1 MTLRIIKRSTIMTL
15 TIFFC
20 SCIDDKVVL
29 TDAITLDCVL
39 SEPMGTIPDDLY
51 HVGEIIESED
61 YPPFTKEL
69 NVYGITLIGRDDIS
83 DDFMLNIANT
93 IIEMF
98 PQSAGIDTMLQKDLL
113 RNIHKYKTVIPLF
126 HGEYWVFSPEE
137 EEEWDIT
144 AGENSVCD
152 IIMENIPNQVMEV
165 VEHILHH
172 VTDIGLHYTFP
183 VEWGLYSSSTLYS
196 VTEEAIDHDYYDI
209 QQYSDI
215 DDVGVRM
222 RVILQEYAYWI
233 IYTSWNLREKHGPQ
247 DSEWSIMNSVELLDK
262 LPDSYQL
269 YNDTVVKVMTCPS
282 DSTLGSFID

>member
-1 MTLRIIKRSTIMTL
+1 MILFIS
-15 TIFFC
+15 FY

-29 TDAITLDCVL
+29 SDSVTLDCVL
-39 SEPMGTIPDDLY
+39 SQPMGVIPDDLY
-51 HVGEIIESED
+51 NVGEIIESED

-69 NVYGITLIGRDDIS
+69 NVYGITLIARDDIS
-83 DDFMLNIANT
+83 DNFMLNIANT

-98 PQSAGIDTMLQKDLL
+98 PKSVDIDTMLQKDLL

-126 HGEYWVFSPEE
+126 YGEDWDLSPTEE
-137 EEEWDIT
+137 QLWDTT

-152 IIMENIPNQVMEV
+152 IIMDNIPGQVMEV

-172 VTDIGLHYTFP
+172 VTDVGLHYTFP
-183 VEWGLYSSSTLYS
+183 NEWGLSSSSTLYS
-196 VTEEAIDHDYYDI
+196 VTEEAVDLNYYDI

-233 IYTSWNLREKHGPQ
+233 IYTSWDL
-247 DSEWSIMNSVELLDK
+247 M
-262 LPDSYQL
+262 
-269 YNDTVVKVMTCPS
+269 
-282 DSTLGSFID
+282 

>member
-1 MTLRIIKRSTIMTL
+1 MIKRSIIMIL
-15 TIFFC
+15 AIFFC

-29 TDAITLDCVL
+29 TDAVTLDCVL
-39 SEPMGTIPDDLY
+39 SESMGTIPDDLY

-98 PQSAGIDTMLQKDLL
+98 PQSAGIDTMLQKDFL

-126 HGEYWVFSPEE
+126 HGEDWVFSPEE

-152 IIMENIPNQVMEV
+152 IIMENIPDPVMEV

-183 VEWGLYSSSTLYS
+183 DKWGLSNSSTLYS
-196 VTEEAIDHDYYDI
+196 VTEKAIDDDYYDI

-233 IYTSWNLREKHGPQ
+233 IYTSWDLREKYGPQ

-269 YNDTVVKVMTCPS
+269 YNDTVVKVMACPS

>member
-1 MTLRIIKRSTIMTL
+1 MIKHFTIMIL
-15 TIFFC
+15 FISFY

-29 TDAITLDCVL
+29 SDAVTLDCVL
-39 SEPMGTIPDDLY
+39 SQPMGVIPDDLY
-51 HVGEIIESED
+51 NVGEIIESED

-69 NVYGITLIGRDDIS
+69 NVYGITLIARDDIS
-83 DDFMLNIANT
+83 DNFMLNIANT

-98 PQSAGIDTMLQKDLL
+98 PKSVDIDTMLQKDLL

-126 HGEYWVFSPEE
+126 YGEDWDLSPTEE
-137 EEEWDIT
+137 QLWDTT

-152 IIMENIPNQVMEV
+152 IIMDNIPGQVMEV

-172 VTDIGLHYTFP
+172 VTDVGLHYTFP
-183 VEWGLYSSSTLYS
+183 NEWGLSSSSTLYS
-196 VTEEAIDHDYYDI
+196 VTEEAVDLNYYDI

-233 IYTSWNLREKHGPQ
+233 IYTSWDLREKYGPQ
-247 DSEWSIMNSVELLDK
+247 DSEWSIMNSVELLEK

-269 YNDTVVKVMTCPS
+269 YNDTVVKIMACPS
-282 DSTLGSFID
+282 DSTLGLFID

>member
-1 MTLRIIKRSTIMTL
+1 MILFIS
-15 TIFFC
+15 FY
-20 SCIDDKVVL
+20 SCKDDKVVL
-29 TDAITLDCVL
+29 SDSVTLDCVL
-39 SEPMGTIPDDLY
+39 SQPMGVIPDDLY
-51 HVGEIIESED
+51 NVGEIIESED

-69 NVYGITLIGRDDIS
+69 NVYGITLIARDDIS
-83 DDFMLNIANT
+83 DNFMLNIANT

-98 PQSAGIDTMLQKDLL
+98 PKSVDIDTMLQKDLL

-126 HGEYWVFSPEE
+126 YGEDWDLSPTEE
-137 EEEWDIT
+137 QLWDTT

-152 IIMENIPNQVMEV
+152 IIMDNIPGQVMEV

-172 VTDIGLHYTFP
+172 VTDVGLLYTFP
-183 VEWGLYSSSTLYS
+183 NEWGLSSSSTLFS
-196 VTEEAIDHDYYDI
+196 VTEEAVDLNYYDI

-233 IYTSWNLREKHGPQ
+233 IYTSWDLREKYGPQ
-247 DSEWSIMNSVELLDK
+247 DSEWSIMNSVELLEK

-269 YNDTVVKVMTCPS
+269 YNDTVVKIMACPS
-282 DSTLGSFID
+282 DSTLGLFID

>member
-1 MTLRIIKRSTIMTL
+1 MIKHFTTMILFIS
-15 TIFFC
+15 FY

-29 TDAITLDCVL
+29 SDSVTLDCVL
-39 SEPMGTIPDDLY
+39 SQPMGAIPDDLY
-51 HVGEIIESED
+51 NVGEIIESED

-69 NVYGITLIGRDDIS
+69 NVYGITLIARDDIS
-83 DDFMLNIANT
+83 DNFMLNIANT

-98 PQSAGIDTMLQKDLL
+98 PKSVDIDTMLQKDLL

-126 HGEYWVFSPEE
+126 YGEDWDLSPTEE
-137 EEEWDIT
+137 QLWDTT

-152 IIMENIPNQVMEV
+152 IIMDNIPGQVMEV

-172 VTDIGLHYTFP
+172 VTDVGLHYTFP
-183 VEWGLYSSSTLYS
+183 NEWGLSSSSTLYS
-196 VTEEAIDHDYYDI
+196 VTEEAVDLNYYDI

-233 IYTSWNLREKHGPQ
+233 IYTSWDLREKYGPQ
-247 DSEWSIMNSVELLDK
+247 DSEWSIMNSVDLLEK

-269 YNDTVVKVMTCPS
+269 YNDTVVKIMACPS

>member
-1 MTLRIIKRSTIMTL
+1 MIKHFTTMILFIS
-15 TIFFC
+15 FY

-29 TDAITLDCVL
+29 SDSVTLDCVL
-39 SEPMGTIPDDLY
+39 SQPMGVIPDDLY
-51 HVGEIIESED
+51 NVGEIIESED

-69 NVYGITLIGRDDIS
+69 NVYGITLIARDDIS
-83 DDFMLNIANT
+83 DNFMLNIANT

-98 PQSAGIDTMLQKDLL
+98 PKSVDIDTMLQKDLL

-126 HGEYWVFSPEE
+126 YGEDWDLSPTEE
-137 EEEWDIT
+137 QLWDTT

-152 IIMENIPNQVMEV
+152 IIMDNIPGQVMEV

-172 VTDIGLHYTFP
+172 VTDVGLHYTFP
-183 VEWGLYSSSTLYS
+183 NEWGLSSSSTLYS
-196 VTEEAIDHDYYDI
+196 VTEEAVDLNYYDI

-233 IYTSWNLREKHGPQ
+233 IYTSWDLREKYGPQ
-247 DSEWSIMNSVELLDK
+247 DSEWSIMNSVELLER

-269 YNDTVVKVMTCPS
+269 YNDTVVKIMACPS
-282 DSTLGSFID
+282 DSTLGLFID

>member
-1 MTLRIIKRSTIMTL
+1 MIKHFTTMILFIS
-15 TIFFC
+15 FY

-29 TDAITLDCVL
+29 SDSVTLDCVL
-39 SEPMGTIPDDLY
+39 SQPMGVIPDDLY
-51 HVGEIIESED
+51 NVGEIIESED

-69 NVYGITLIGRDDIS
+69 NVYGITLIARDDIS
-83 DDFMLNIANT
+83 DNFMLNIANT

-98 PQSAGIDTMLQKDLL
+98 PKSVDIDTMLQKDLL

-126 HGEYWVFSPEE
+126 YGEDWNLSPTEE
-137 EEEWDIT
+137 QLWDTT

-152 IIMENIPNQVMEV
+152 IIMDNIPGQVMEV

-172 VTDIGLHYTFP
+172 VTDVGLHYTFP
-183 VEWGLYSSSTLYS
+183 NEWGLSSSSTLYS
-196 VTEEAIDHDYYDI
+196 VTEEAVDLNYYDI

-233 IYTSWNLREKHGPQ
+233 IYTSWDLREKYGPQ
-247 DSEWSIMNSVELLDK
+247 DSEWSIMNSVELLEK

-269 YNDTVVKVMTCPS
+269 YNDTVVKVMACPS
-282 DSTLGSFID
+282 DSTLGLFID

>member
-1 MTLRIIKRSTIMTL
+1 MIKYFTIMML
-15 TIFFC
+15 FISFC
-20 SCIDDKVVL
+20 SCIGDKVVL
-29 TDAITLDCVL
+29 TDAVTLDCVL
-39 SEPMGTIPDDLY
+39 SEPMGTIPDNLY
-51 HVGEIIESED
+51 HVGEIIESEN

-126 HGEYWVFSPEE
+126 HGEDWVFSPEE

-152 IIMENIPNQVMEV
+152 IIMENIPGQVMEV

-183 VEWGLYSSSTLYS
+183 GEWGLSSSSTLYS

-233 IYTSWNLREKHGPQ
+233 IYTSWDLREKYGPQ

>member
-1 MTLRIIKRSTIMTL
+1 MIKHFTTMILFIS
-15 TIFFC
+15 FY

-29 TDAITLDCVL
+29 SDSVTLDCVL
-39 SEPMGTIPDDLY
+39 SQPMGVIPDDLY
-51 HVGEIIESED
+51 NVGEIIESED

-69 NVYGITLIGRDDIS
+69 NVYGITLIARDDIS
-83 DDFMLNIANT
+83 DNFMLNIANT

-98 PQSAGIDTMLQKDLL
+98 PKSVDIDTMLQKDLL

-126 HGEYWVFSPEE
+126 YGEDWDLSPTEE
-137 EEEWDIT
+137 QLWDTT

-152 IIMENIPNQVMEV
+152 IIMDNIPGQVMEV

-172 VTDIGLHYTFP
+172 VTDVGLHYTFP
-183 VEWGLYSSSTLYS
+183 NEWGLSSSSTLYS
-196 VTEEAIDHDYYDI
+196 VTEEAVDLNYYDI

-233 IYTSWNLREKHGPQ
+233 IYTSWDLREKYGPQ
-247 DSEWSIMNSVELLDK
+247 DSEWSIMNSVELLEK

-269 YNDTVVKVMTCPS
+269 YNDTVVKIMACPS
-282 DSTLGSFID
+282 DSTLGLFID

>member
-1 MTLRIIKRSTIMTL
+1 MILFIS
-15 TIFFC
+15 FY

-29 TDAITLDCVL
+29 SDSVTLDCVL
-39 SEPMGTIPDDLY
+39 SQPMGVIPDDLY
-51 HVGEIIESED
+51 NVGEIIESED

-69 NVYGITLIGRDDIS
+69 NVYGITLIARDDIS
-83 DDFMLNIANT
+83 NNFMLNIANT

-98 PQSAGIDTMLQKDLL
+98 PKSVDIDTMLQKDLL

-126 HGEYWVFSPEE
+126 YGEDWDLSPTEE
-137 EEEWDIT
+137 QLWDTT

-152 IIMENIPNQVMEV
+152 IIMDNIPGQVMEV

-172 VTDIGLHYTFP
+172 VTDVGLHYTFP
-183 VEWGLYSSSTLYS
+183 NEWGLSSSSTLYS
-196 VTEEAIDHDYYDI
+196 VTEEAVDLNYYDI

-233 IYTSWNLREKHGPQ
+233 IYTSWDLREKYGPQ
-247 DSEWSIMNSVELLDK
+247 DSEWSIMNSVELLEK

-269 YNDTVVKVMTCPS
+269 YNDTVVKIMACPS
-282 DSTLGSFID
+282 DSTLGLFID

>member
-1 MTLRIIKRSTIMTL
+1 MIKHFTTMILFIS
-15 TIFFC
+15 FY

-29 TDAITLDCVL
+29 SDSVTLDCVL
-39 SEPMGTIPDDLY
+39 SQPMGVIPDDLY
-51 HVGEIIESED
+51 NVGEIIESED

-69 NVYGITLIGRDDIS
+69 NVYGITLIARDDIS
-83 DDFMLNIANT
+83 DNFMLNIANT

-98 PQSAGIDTMLQKDLL
+98 PKSVDIDTMLQKDLL

-126 HGEYWVFSPEE
+126 YGEDWDLSPTEE
-137 EEEWDIT
+137 QLWDTT

-152 IIMENIPNQVMEV
+152 IIMDNIPGQVMEV

-172 VTDIGLHYTFP
+172 VTDVGLHYTFP
-183 VEWGLYSSSTLYS
+183 NEWGLSSSSTLYS
-196 VTEEAIDHDYYDI
+196 VTEEAVDLNYYDI

-233 IYTSWNLREKHGPQ
+233 IYTSWDLREKYGPQ
-247 DSEWSIMNSVELLDK
+247 DSEWSIMNSVELLEK

-269 YNDTVVKVMTCPS
+269 YNDTVVKVMACPS
-282 DSTLGSFID
+282 DSTLGLFID

>member
-1 MTLRIIKRSTIMTL
+1 MIKHFTTMILFIS
-15 TIFFC
+15 FY

-29 TDAITLDCVL
+29 SDSVTLDCVL
-39 SEPMGTIPDDLY
+39 SQPMGVIPDDLY
-51 HVGEIIESED
+51 NVGEIIESED

-69 NVYGITLIGRDDIS
+69 NVYGITLIARDDIS
-83 DDFMLNIANT
+83 DNFMLNIANT

-98 PQSAGIDTMLQKDLL
+98 PKSVDIDTMLQKDLL

-126 HGEYWVFSPEE
+126 YGEDWDLSPTEE
-137 EEEWDIT
+137 QLWDTT

-152 IIMENIPNQVMEV
+152 IIMDNIPGQVMEV

-172 VTDIGLHYTFP
+172 VTDVGLHYTFP
-183 VEWGLYSSSTLYS
+183 NEWGLSSSSTLYS
-196 VTEEAIDHDYYDI
+196 VTEEAVDLNYYDI

-233 IYTSWNLREKHGPQ
+233 IYTAWDLREIYGPQ
-247 DSEWSIMNSVELLDK
+247 DSEWFIMNSSELKEK
-262 LPDSYQL
+262 LPDSYGL
-269 YNDTVVKVMTCPS
+269 FNKTVMKIMASPS
-282 DSTLGSFID
+282 DSTLGLFID

>member
-1 MTLRIIKRSTIMTL
+1 MIKHFTTMILFIS
-15 TIFFC
+15 FY

-29 TDAITLDCVL
+29 SDSVTLDCVL
-39 SEPMGTIPDDLY
+39 SQPMGVIPDDLY
-51 HVGEIIESED
+51 NVGEIIESED

-69 NVYGITLIGRDDIS
+69 NVYGITLIARDDIS
-83 DDFMLNIANT
+83 DNFMLNIANT

-98 PQSAGIDTMLQKDLL
+98 PKSVDIDTMLQKDLL

-126 HGEYWVFSPEE
+126 YGEDWDLSPTEE
-137 EEEWDIT
+137 QLWDTT

-152 IIMENIPNQVMEV
+152 IIMDNIPGQVMEV

-172 VTDIGLHYTFP
+172 VTDVGLHYTFP
-183 VEWGLYSSSTLYS
+183 NEWGLSSSSTLYS
-196 VTEEAIDHDYYDI
+196 VTEEAVDLNYYDI
-209 QQYSDI
+209 QQYSYI

-233 IYTSWNLREKHGPQ
+233 IYTSWDLREKYGPQ
-247 DSEWSIMNSVELLDK
+247 DSEWSIMNSVELLEK

-269 YNDTVVKVMTCPS
+269 YNDTVVKIMACPS
-282 DSTLGSFID
+282 DSTLGLFID

>member
-1 MTLRIIKRSTIMTL
+1 MILFIS
-15 TIFFC
+15 FY
-20 SCIDDKVVL
+20 SCNDDKVVL
-29 TDAITLDCVL
+29 SDSVTLDCVL
-39 SEPMGTIPDDLY
+39 SQPMGVIPDDLY
-51 HVGEIIESED
+51 NVGEIIESED

-69 NVYGITLIGRDDIS
+69 NVYGITLIARDDIS
-83 DDFMLNIANT
+83 DNFMLNIANT

-98 PQSAGIDTMLQKDLL
+98 PKSVDIDTMLQKDLL

-126 HGEYWVFSPEE
+126 YGEDWDLSPTEE
-137 EEEWDIT
+137 QLWDTT

-152 IIMENIPNQVMEV
+152 IIMDNIPGQVMEV

-172 VTDIGLHYTFP
+172 VTDVGLHYTFP
-183 VEWGLYSSSTLYS
+183 NEWGLSSSSTLYS
-196 VTEEAIDHDYYDI
+196 VTEEAVDLNYYDI

-233 IYTSWNLREKHGPQ
+233 IYTSWDLREKYGPQ
-247 DSEWSIMNSVELLDK
+247 DSEWSIMNSVELLEK

-269 YNDTVVKVMTCPS
+269 YNDTVVKIMACPS
-282 DSTLGSFID
+282 DSTLGLFID

>member
-1 MTLRIIKRSTIMTL
+1 MIKHFTIML
-15 TIFFC
+15 LFISFY

-29 TDAITLDCVL
+29 SDSVTLDCVL
-39 SEPMGTIPDDLY
+39 SQPMGVIPDDLY
-51 HVGEIIESED
+51 NVGEIIESED

-69 NVYGITLIGRDDIS
+69 NVYGITLIARDDIS
-83 DDFMLNIANT
+83 DNFMLNIANT

-98 PQSAGIDTMLQKDLL
+98 PKSVDIDTMLQKDLL

-126 HGEYWVFSPEE
+126 YGEDWDLSPTEE
-137 EEEWDIT
+137 QLWDTT

-152 IIMENIPNQVMEV
+152 IIMDNIPGQVMEV

-172 VTDIGLHYTFP
+172 VTDVGLHYTFP
-183 VEWGLYSSSTLYS
+183 NEWGLSSSSTLYS
-196 VTEEAIDHDYYDI
+196 VTEEAVDLNYYDI

-233 IYTSWNLREKHGPQ
+233 IYTSWDLREKYGPQ
-247 DSEWSIMNSVELLDK
+247 DSEWSIMNSVELLER

-269 YNDTVVKVMTCPS
+269 YNDTVVKVMACPS
-282 DSTLGSFID
+282 DSTLGLFID

>member
-1 MTLRIIKRSTIMTL
+1 MLLFIS
-15 TIFFC
+15 FY

-29 TDAITLDCVL
+29 SDAVTLDCVL
-39 SEPMGTIPDDLY
+39 SQPMGVIPDDLY
-51 HVGEIIESED
+51 NVGEIIESED

-69 NVYGITLIGRDDIS
+69 NVYGITLIARDDIS
-83 DDFMLNIANT
+83 DNFMLNIANT

-98 PQSAGIDTMLQKDLL
+98 PKSVDIDTMLQKDLL

-126 HGEYWVFSPEE
+126 YGEDWDLSPTEE
-137 EEEWDIT
+137 QLWDTT

-152 IIMENIPNQVMEV
+152 IIMDNIPGQVMEI

-172 VTDIGLHYTFP
+172 VTDVGLHYTFP
-183 VEWGLYSSSTLYS
+183 NEWGLSSSSTLYS
-196 VTEEAIDHDYYDI
+196 VTEEAVDLNYYDI

-233 IYTSWNLREKHGPQ
+233 IYTSWDLREKYGPQ
-247 DSEWSIMNSVELLDK
+247 DSEWSIMNSVELLEK

-269 YNDTVVKVMTCPS
+269 YNDTVVKVMACPS
-282 DSTLGSFID
+282 DSTLGLFID

>member
-1 MTLRIIKRSTIMTL
+1 MIL

-29 TDAITLDCVL
+29 TDAVTLDCVL

-98 PQSAGIDTMLQKDLL
+98 PQSAGIDTMLQKGLL

-126 HGEYWVFSPEE
+126 HGEDWVFSPEE

-152 IIMENIPNQVMEV
+152 IIMENIPDQVMEV

-183 VEWGLYSSSTLYS
+183 GEWGLYSSSTLYS

-233 IYTSWNLREKHGPQ
+233 IYTSWDLRENTGRRIQ
-247 DSEWSIMNSVELLDK
+247 SG
-262 LPDSYQL
+262 Q
-269 YNDTVVKVMTCPS
+269 
-282 DSTLGSFID
+282 

>member
-1 MTLRIIKRSTIMTL
+1 MIKHYTIMML
-15 TIFFC
+15 FISFC

-29 TDAITLDCVL
+29 TDAVTLDCVL
-39 SEPMGTIPDDLY
+39 SEPMGVIPDDLY

-69 NVYGITLIGRDDIS
+69 NVYGITLIARDDIS
-83 DDFMLNIANT
+83 DNFMVNIANT

-98 PQSAGIDTMLQKDLL
+98 PKSVDIDTMLQKDLL

-126 HGEYWVFSPEE
+126 YGEDWDLSPTEE
-137 EEEWDIT
+137 QLWDTT

-152 IIMENIPNQVMEV
+152 IIMDNIPGQVMEI

-172 VTDIGLHYTFP
+172 VTDVGLHYTFP
-183 VEWGLYSSSTLYS
+183 NEWGLSSSSTLYS
-196 VTEEAIDHDYYDI
+196 VTEEAVDLNYYDI

-215 DDVGVRM
+215 DDLGVRM

-233 IYTSWNLREKHGPQ
+233 IYTSWDLREIYGPQ
-247 DSEWSIMNSVELLDK
+247 DSEWIIINSSELKEK
-262 LPDSYQL
+262 LPDSYEL
-269 YNDTVVKVMTCPS
+269 YSDIVTKVMACPS
-282 DSTLGSFID
+282 DSILGLFN

>member
-1 MTLRIIKRSTIMTL
+1 MIKRSIIMIL

-29 TDAITLDCVL
+29 TDAVTLDCVL

-126 HGEYWVFSPEE
+126 HGEDWVFSPEE

-183 VEWGLYSSSTLYS
+183 GEWGLYSSSTLYS

-233 IYTSWNLREKHGPQ
+233 IYTSWDLREKYGPQ

-269 YNDTVVKVMTCPS
+269 YNDSVVKVMACPS
-282 DSTLGSFID
+282 DSTLVSFID

>member
-1 MTLRIIKRSTIMTL
+1 MIKHFTIML
-15 TIFFC
+15 LFISFY

-29 TDAITLDCVL
+29 SDSVTLDCVL
-39 SEPMGTIPDDLY
+39 SQPMGVIPDDLY
-51 HVGEIIESED
+51 NVGEIIESED

-69 NVYGITLIGRDDIS
+69 NVYGITLIARDDIS
-83 DDFMLNIANT
+83 DNFMVNIANT

-98 PQSAGIDTMLQKDLL
+98 PKSVDIDTMLQKDLL

-126 HGEYWVFSPEE
+126 YGEDWDLSPTEE
-137 EEEWDIT
+137 QLWDTT

-152 IIMENIPNQVMEV
+152 IIMDNIPGQVMEI

-172 VTDIGLHYTFP
+172 VTDVGLHYTFP
-183 VEWGLYSSSTLYS
+183 NEWGLSSSSTLYS
-196 VTEEAIDHDYYDI
+196 VTEEAVDLNYYDI

-233 IYTSWNLREKHGPQ
+233 IYTSWDLREKYGPQ
-247 DSEWSIMNSVELLDK
+247 DSEWSIMNSVELLER

-269 YNDTVVKVMTCPS
+269 YNDTVVKVMACPS
-282 DSTLGSFID
+282 DSTLGLFID

>member
-1 MTLRIIKRSTIMTL
+1 MLLFIS
-15 TIFFC
+15 FY

-29 TDAITLDCVL
+29 SDAVTLDCVL
-39 SEPMGTIPDDLY
+39 SQPMGTIPDDLY
-51 HVGEIIESED
+51 NVGEIIESED

-69 NVYGITLIGRDDIS
+69 NVYGITLIARDDIS
-83 DDFMLNIANT
+83 DNFMLNIANT

-98 PQSAGIDTMLQKDLL
+98 PKSVDIDTMLQKDLL

-126 HGEYWVFSPEE
+126 YGEDWDLSPIEE
-137 EEEWDIT
+137 QLWDTT

-152 IIMENIPNQVMEV
+152 IIMDNIPGQVMEV

-172 VTDIGLHYTFP
+172 VTDVGLHYTFP
-183 VEWGLYSSSTLYS
+183 NEWGLSSSSTLYS
-196 VTEEAIDHDYYDI
+196 VTEEAVNLNYYDI

-233 IYTSWNLREKHGPQ
+233 IYTSWDLREKYGPQ
-247 DSEWSIMNSVELLDK
+247 DSEWSIMNSVELLEK

-269 YNDTVVKVMTCPS
+269 YNDTVVKVMACPS
-282 DSTLGSFID
+282 DSTLGLFID

>member
-1 MTLRIIKRSTIMTL
+1 MIKHFTTMILFIS
-15 TIFFC
+15 FY

-29 TDAITLDCVL
+29 SDSVTLDCVL
-39 SEPMGTIPDDLY
+39 SQPMGVIPDDLY
-51 HVGEIIESED
+51 NVGEIIESED

-69 NVYGITLIGRDDIS
+69 NVYGITLIARDDIS
-83 DDFMLNIANT
+83 DNFMLNIANT

-98 PQSAGIDTMLQKDLL
+98 PKSVDIDTMLQKDLL

-126 HGEYWVFSPEE
+126 YGEDWDLSPTEE
-137 EEEWDIT
+137 QLWDTT

-152 IIMENIPNQVMEV
+152 IIMDNIPGQVMEI

-172 VTDIGLHYTFP
+172 VTDVGLHYTFP
-183 VEWGLYSSSTLYS
+183 NEWGLSSSSTLYS
-196 VTEEAIDHDYYDI
+196 VTEEAVDLNYYDI

-233 IYTSWNLREKHGPQ
+233 IYTSWDLREKYGPQ
-247 DSEWSIMNSVELLDK
+247 DSEWSIMNSVELLEK

-269 YNDTVVKVMTCPS
+269 YNDTVVKVMACPS
-282 DSTLGSFID
+282 DSTLGLFID

>member
-1 MTLRIIKRSTIMTL
+1 MIKHFTTMLLFIS
-15 TIFFC
+15 FY

-29 TDAITLDCVL
+29 SDSVTLDCVL
-39 SEPMGTIPDDLY
+39 SQPMGVIPDDLY
-51 HVGEIIESED
+51 NVGEIIESED

-69 NVYGITLIGRDDIS
+69 NVYGITLIARDDIS
-83 DDFMLNIANT
+83 DNFMLNIANT

-98 PQSAGIDTMLQKDLL
+98 PKSVDIDTMLQKELL

-126 HGEYWVFSPEE
+126 YGEDWDLSPTEE
-137 EEEWDIT
+137 QLWDTT

-152 IIMENIPNQVMEV
+152 IIMDNIPGQVMEV

-172 VTDIGLHYTFP
+172 VTDVGLHYTFP
-183 VEWGLYSSSTLYS
+183 NEWGLSSSSTLYS
-196 VTEEAIDHDYYDI
+196 VTEEAVDLNYYDI

-233 IYTSWNLREKHGPQ
+233 IYTSWDLREKYGPQ
-247 DSEWSIMNSVELLDK
+247 DSEWSIMNSVELLEK

-269 YNDTVVKVMTCPS
+269 YNDTVVKVMACPS
-282 DSTLGSFID
+282 DSTLGLFID

>member
-1 MTLRIIKRSTIMTL
+1 MVLFIS
-15 TIFFC
+15 FY

-29 TDAITLDCVL
+29 SDSVTLDCVL
-39 SEPMGTIPDDLY
+39 SQPMGVIPDDLY
-51 HVGEIIESED
+51 NVGEIIESED

-69 NVYGITLIGRDDIS
+69 NVYGITLIARDDIS
-83 DDFMLNIANT
+83 DNFMLNIANT

-98 PQSAGIDTMLQKDLL
+98 PKSVDIDTMLQKDLL

-126 HGEYWVFSPEE
+126 YGEDWDLSPTEE
-137 EEEWDIT
+137 QLWDTT

-152 IIMENIPNQVMEV
+152 IIMDNIPGQVMEV

-172 VTDIGLHYTFP
+172 VTDVGLHYTFSN
-183 VEWGLYSSSTLYS
+183 EWGLSSSSTLYS
-196 VTEEAIDHDYYDI
+196 VTEEAVDLNYYDI

-233 IYTSWNLREKHGPQ
+233 IYTSWDLREKYGPQ
-247 DSEWSIMNSVELLDK
+247 DSEWSIMNSVELLEK

-269 YNDTVVKVMTCPS
+269 YNDTVVKVMACPS
-282 DSTLGSFID
+282 DSTLGLFID

>member
-1 MTLRIIKRSTIMTL
+1 MIKHFTTMILFIS
-15 TIFFC
+15 FY

-29 TDAITLDCVL
+29 SDSVTLDCVL
-39 SEPMGTIPDDLY
+39 SQPMGVIPDDLY
-51 HVGEIIESED
+51 NVGEIIESED

-69 NVYGITLIGRDDIS
+69 NVYGITLIARDDIS
-83 DDFMLNIANT
+83 DNFMLNIANT

-98 PQSAGIDTMLQKDLL
+98 PKSVDIDTMLQKELL

-126 HGEYWVFSPEE
+126 YGEDWDLSPIEE
-137 EEEWDIT
+137 QLWDTT

-152 IIMENIPNQVMEV
+152 IIMDNIPGQVMEI

-172 VTDIGLHYTFP
+172 VTDVGLHYTFP
-183 VEWGLYSSSTLYS
+183 NEWGLSSSSTLYS
-196 VTEEAIDHDYYDI
+196 VTEEAVDLNYYDI

-233 IYTSWNLREKHGPQ
+233 IYTSWDLRKKYGPQ
-247 DSEWSIMNSVELLDK
+247 DSEWSIMNSVELLEK

-269 YNDTVVKVMTCPS
+269 YNDTVVKVMACPS
-282 DSTLGSFID
+282 DSTLGLFID

>member
-1 MTLRIIKRSTIMTL
+1 MIKHFTIML
-15 TIFFC
+15 LFISFY

-29 TDAITLDCVL
+29 SDAVTLDCVL
-39 SEPMGTIPDDLY
+39 SQPMGVIPDDLY
-51 HVGEIIESED
+51 NVGEIIESED

-69 NVYGITLIGRDDIS
+69 NVYGITLIARDDIS
-83 DDFMLNIANT
+83 DNFMVNIANT

-98 PQSAGIDTMLQKDLL
+98 PKSVDIDTMLQKDLL

-126 HGEYWVFSPEE
+126 YGEDWDLSPTEE
-137 EEEWDIT
+137 QLWDTT

-152 IIMENIPNQVMEV
+152 IIMDNIPGQVMEI

-172 VTDIGLHYTFP
+172 VTDVGLHYTFP
-183 VEWGLYSSSTLYS
+183 NEWGLSSSSTLYS
-196 VTEEAIDHDYYDI
+196 VTEEAVDLNYYDI

-233 IYTSWNLREKHGPQ
+233 IYTSWDLREKYGPQ
-247 DSEWSIMNSVELLDK
+247 DSEWSIMNSVELLEK

-269 YNDTVVKVMTCPS
+269 YNDTVVKVMACPS
-282 DSTLGSFID
+282 DSTLGLFID

>member
-1 MTLRIIKRSTIMTL
+1 MIKHFTTMILFIS
-15 TIFFC
+15 FY

-29 TDAITLDCVL
+29 SDSVTLDCVL
-39 SEPMGTIPDDLY
+39 SQPMGVIPDDLY
-51 HVGEIIESED
+51 NVGEIIESED

-69 NVYGITLIGRDDIS
+69 NVYGITLIARDDIS
-83 DDFMLNIANT
+83 DNFMLNIANT

-98 PQSAGIDTMLQKDLL
+98 PKSVDIDTMLQKDLL

-126 HGEYWVFSPEE
+126 YGEDWDLSPTEE
-137 EEEWDIT
+137 QLWDTT

-152 IIMENIPNQVMEV
+152 IIMDNIPGQVMEV

-172 VTDIGLHYTFP
+172 VTDVGLHYTFSN
-183 VEWGLYSSSTLYS
+183 EWGLSSSSTLYS
-196 VTEEAIDHDYYDI
+196 VTEEAVDLNYYDI

-233 IYTSWNLREKHGPQ
+233 IYTSWDLREKYGPQ
-247 DSEWSIMNSVELLDK
+247 DSEWSIMNSVELLEK

-269 YNDTVVKVMTCPS
+269 YNDTVVKIMACPS
-282 DSTLGSFID
+282 DSTLGLFID

>member
-1 MTLRIIKRSTIMTL
+1 MIKHFTTMILFIS
-15 TIFFC
+15 FY

-29 TDAITLDCVL
+29 SDAVTLDCVL
-39 SEPMGTIPDDLY
+39 SQPMGVIPDDLY
-51 HVGEIIESED
+51 NVGEIIESED

-69 NVYGITLIGRDDIS
+69 NVYGITLIARDDIS
-83 DDFMLNIANT
+83 DNFMVNIANT

-98 PQSAGIDTMLQKDLL
+98 PKSVDIDTMLQKDLL

-126 HGEYWVFSPEE
+126 YGEDWVLSPEE
-137 EEEWDIT
+137 EELWNNT
-144 AGENSVCD
+144 ARENSVCD
-152 IIMENIPNQVMEV
+152 IIMDNIPGQVMEI

-172 VTDIGLHYTFP
+172 VTDVGLHYTFP
-183 VEWGLYSSSTLYS
+183 NEWGLSSSSTLYR
-196 VTEEAIDHDYYDI
+196 VTEESVDLNYYDI

-233 IYTSWNLREKHGPQ
+233 IYTSWDLREKYGPQ
-247 DSEWSIMNSVELLDK
+247 DSEWSIMNSVELLEK

-269 YNDTVVKVMTCPS
+269 YNDTVVKVMACPS
-282 DSTLGSFID
+282 DSTLGLFID

>member
-1 MTLRIIKRSTIMTL
+1 MILFIS
-15 TIFFC
+15 FY

-29 TDAITLDCVL
+29 SDSVTLDCVL
-39 SEPMGTIPDDLY
+39 SQPMGVIPDDLY
-51 HVGEIIESED
+51 NVGEIIESED

-69 NVYGITLIGRDDIS
+69 NVYGITLIARDDIS
-83 DDFMLNIANT
+83 DNFMLNIANT

-98 PQSAGIDTMLQKDLL
+98 PKSVDIDTMLQKDLL

-126 HGEYWVFSPEE
+126 YGEDWDLSPTEE
-137 EEEWDIT
+137 QLWDTT

-152 IIMENIPNQVMEV
+152 IIMDNIPGQVMEI

-172 VTDIGLHYTFP
+172 VTDVGLHYTFP
-183 VEWGLYSSSTLYS
+183 NEWGLSSSSTLYS
-196 VTEEAIDHDYYDI
+196 VTEEAVDLNYYDI

-233 IYTSWNLREKHGPQ
+233 IYTSWDLREKYGPQ
-247 DSEWSIMNSVELLDK
+247 DSEWSIMNSVELLEK

-269 YNDTVVKVMTCPS
+269 YNDTVVKVMACPS
-282 DSTLGSFID
+282 DSTLGLFID

>member
-1 MTLRIIKRSTIMTL
+1 MIKHFTIMML
-15 TIFFC
+15 FISFC
-20 SCIDDKVVL
+20 SCIGDKVVL
-29 TDAITLDCVL
+29 TDAVTLDCVL

-51 HVGEIIESED
+51 HVGEIIESEH

-98 PQSAGIDTMLQKDLL
+98 PQSVDIDTSLQKDLL
-113 RNIHKYKTVIPLF
+113 RNIHRYKTLIPLF
-126 HGEYWVFSPEE
+126 YGEDWVLSPEE
-137 EEEWDIT
+137 EELWNTT
-144 AGENSVCD
+144 ARDNSVCD
-152 IIMENIPNQVMEV
+152 IIMENIPGQVMEV

-172 VTDIGLHYTFP
+172 VTDVGLHYTFP
-183 VEWGLYSSSTLYS
+183 DKWGLSNSSTLYS
-196 VTEEAIDHDYYDI
+196 VTEKAIDDDYYDI

-233 IYTSWNLREKHGPQ
+233 IYTSWDLREKYGPQ

-269 YNDTVVKVMTCPS
+269 YIDTVVKVMACPS

>member
-1 MTLRIIKRSTIMTL
+1 MIKHYTIMML
-15 TIFFC
+15 FISFC

-29 TDAITLDCVL
+29 TDAVTLDCVL
-39 SEPMGTIPDDLY
+39 SEPMGVIPDDLY
-51 HVGEIIESED
+51 HVGEIIESVD

-69 NVYGITLIGRDDIS
+69 NVYGITLIARDDIS
-83 DDFMLNIANT
+83 DNFMVNIANT

-98 PQSAGIDTMLQKDLL
+98 PKSVDIDTMLQKDLL

-126 HGEYWVFSPEE
+126 YGEDWDLSPTEE
-137 EEEWDIT
+137 QLWDTT

-152 IIMENIPNQVMEV
+152 IIMDNIPGQVMEV

-172 VTDIGLHYTFP
+172 VTDVGLHYTFP
-183 VEWGLYSSSTLYS
+183 NEWGLSSSSTLYS
-196 VTEEAIDHDYYDI
+196 VTEEAVDQNYYNI

-233 IYTSWNLREKHGPQ
+233 IYTSWGLREKYGPQ
-247 DSEWSIMNSVELLDK
+247 DSEWSIMNSVELLER

-269 YNDTVVKVMTCPS
+269 YNDTVVKVMACPS
-282 DSTLGSFID
+282 DSTLGLFID

>member
-1 MTLRIIKRSTIMTL
+1 MILFIS
-15 TIFFC
+15 FY

-29 TDAITLDCVL
+29 SDSVTLDCVL
-39 SEPMGTIPDDLY
+39 SQPMGVIPDDLY
-51 HVGEIIESED
+51 NVGEIIESED

-69 NVYGITLIGRDDIS
+69 NVYGITLIARDDIS
-83 DDFMLNIANT
+83 DNFMLNIANT

-98 PQSAGIDTMLQKDLL
+98 PKSVDIDTMLQKDLL

-126 HGEYWVFSPEE
+126 YGEDWDLSPTEE
-137 EEEWDIT
+137 QLWDTT

-152 IIMENIPNQVMEV
+152 IIMDNIPGQVMEV

-172 VTDIGLHYTFP
+172 VTDVGLHYTFP
-183 VEWGLYSSSTLYS
+183 NEWGLSSSSTLYS
-196 VTEEAIDHDYYDI
+196 VTEEAVDLNYYDI

-233 IYTSWNLREKHGPQ
+233 IYTSWNLREKYGPQ
-247 DSEWSIMNSVELLDK
+247 DSEWSIMNSVELLEK

-269 YNDTVVKVMTCPS
+269 YNDTVVKVMACPS
-282 DSTLGSFID
+282 DSTLGLFID

>member
-1 MTLRIIKRSTIMTL
+1 MILFIS
-15 TIFFC
+15 FY

-29 TDAITLDCVL
+29 SDSVTLDCVL
-39 SEPMGTIPDDLY
+39 SQPMGVIPDDLY
-51 HVGEIIESED
+51 NVGEIIESED

-69 NVYGITLIGRDDIS
+69 NVYGITLIARDDIS
-83 DDFMLNIANT
+83 DNFMLNIANT

-98 PQSAGIDTMLQKDLL
+98 PKSVDIDTMLQKDLL
-113 RNIHKYKTVIPLF
+113 RNIHKYNTVIPLF
-126 HGEYWVFSPEE
+126 YGEDWDLSPTEE
-137 EEEWDIT
+137 QLWDTT

-152 IIMENIPNQVMEV
+152 IIMDNIPGQVMEV

-172 VTDIGLHYTFP
+172 VTDVGLHYTFP
-183 VEWGLYSSSTLYS
+183 NEWGLSSSSTLYS
-196 VTEEAIDHDYYDI
+196 VTEEAVDLNYYDI

-233 IYTSWNLREKHGPQ
+233 IYTSWDLMEKYGPQ
-247 DSEWSIMNSVELLDK
+247 DSEWSIMNSVELLEK

-269 YNDTVVKVMTCPS
+269 YNDTVVKIMACPS
-282 DSTLGSFID
+282 DSTLGLFID

>member
-1 MTLRIIKRSTIMTL
+1 MILFIS
-15 TIFFC
+15 FY

-29 TDAITLDCVL
+29 SDSVTLDCVL
-39 SEPMGTIPDDLY
+39 SQPMGVIPDDLY
-51 HVGEIIESED
+51 NVGEIIESED

-69 NVYGITLIGRDDIS
+69 NVYGITLIARDDIS
-83 DDFMLNIANT
+83 DNFMLNIANT

-98 PQSAGIDTMLQKDLL
+98 PKSVDIDTMLQKDLL

-126 HGEYWVFSPEE
+126 YGEDWDLSPTEE
-137 EEEWDIT
+137 QLWDTT

-152 IIMENIPNQVMEV
+152 IIMDNIPGQVMEV

-172 VTDIGLHYTFP
+172 VTDVGLHYTFP
-183 VEWGLYSSSTLYS
+183 NEWGLSSSSTLYS
-196 VTEEAIDHDYYDI
+196 VTEEAVDLNYYDI

-233 IYTSWNLREKHGPQ
+233 IYTSWDLREKYGPQ
-247 DSEWSIMNSVELLDK
+247 DSEWSIMNSVELLEK

-269 YNDTVVKVMTCPS
+269 YNDTVVKVMACPS
-282 DSTLGSFID
+282 DSTLGLFID

>member
-1 MTLRIIKRSTIMTL
+1 MIKRSIIMIL
-15 TIFFC
+15 AIFFC

-29 TDAITLDCVL
+29 TDAVTLDCVL

-126 HGEYWVFSPEE
+126 HGEDWVFSPEE

-152 IIMENIPNQVMEV
+152 IIMENIPNQVREV

-183 VEWGLYSSSTLYS
+183 GEWGLSSSSKLYS

-233 IYTSWNLREKHGPQ
+233 IYTSWDLREKYGPQ
-247 DSEWSIMNSVELLDK
+247 DSEWSIMNSVELLEK

-269 YNDTVVKVMTCPS
+269 YNDTVVKVMACPS
-282 DSTLGSFID
+282 DSTLGSLID

>member
-1 MTLRIIKRSTIMTL
+1 MVLFIS
-15 TIFFC
+15 FY

-29 TDAITLDCVL
+29 SDSVTLDCVL
-39 SEPMGTIPDDLY
+39 SQPMGVIPDDLY
-51 HVGEIIESED
+51 NVGEIIESED

-69 NVYGITLIGRDDIS
+69 NVYGITLIARDDIS
-83 DDFMLNIANT
+83 DNFMLNIANT

-98 PQSAGIDTMLQKDLL
+98 PKSVDIDTMLQKDLL

-126 HGEYWVFSPEE
+126 YGEDWDLSPTEE
-137 EEEWDIT
+137 QLWDTT

-152 IIMENIPNQVMEV
+152 IIMDNIPGQVMEV

-172 VTDIGLHYTFP
+172 VTDVGLHYTFP
-183 VEWGLYSSSTLYS
+183 NEWGLSSSSTLYS
-196 VTEEAIDHDYYDI
+196 VTEEAVDLNYYDI

-233 IYTSWNLREKHGPQ
+233 IYTSWDLREKYGPQ
-247 DSEWSIMNSVELLDK
+247 DSEWSIMNSVELLEK

-269 YNDTVVKVMTCPS
+269 YNDTVVKIMACPS
-282 DSTLGSFID
+282 DSTLGLFID

>member
-1 MTLRIIKRSTIMTL
+1 MILFIS
-15 TIFFC
+15 FY

-29 TDAITLDCVL
+29 SDSVTLDCVL
-39 SEPMGTIPDDLY
+39 SQPMGVIPDDLY
-51 HVGEIIESED
+51 NVGEIIESED

-69 NVYGITLIGRDDIS
+69 NVYGITLIARDDIS
-83 DDFMLNIANT
+83 DNFMLNIANT

-98 PQSAGIDTMLQKDLL
+98 PKSVDIDTMLQKDLL

-126 HGEYWVFSPEE
+126 YGEDWDLSPTEE
-137 EEEWDIT
+137 QLWDTT

-152 IIMENIPNQVMEV
+152 IIMDNIPGQVMEV

-172 VTDIGLHYTFP
+172 VTDVGLHYTFP
-183 VEWGLYSSSTLYS
+183 NEWGLSSSSTLYS
-196 VTEEAIDHDYYDI
+196 VTEEAVDLNYYDI

-233 IYTSWNLREKHGPQ
+233 IYTSWDLREKYGPQ
-247 DSEWSIMNSVELLDK
+247 DSEWSIMNSVELLER

-269 YNDTVVKVMTCPS
+269 YNDTVVKIMACPS
-282 DSTLGSFID
+282 DSTLGLFID

>member
-1 MTLRIIKRSTIMTL
+1 MIKHFTTMILFIS
-15 TIFFC
+15 FY

-29 TDAITLDCVL
+29 SDSVTLDCVL
-39 SEPMGTIPDDLY
+39 SQPMGVIPDDLSN
-51 HVGEIIESED
+51 VGEIIESED

-69 NVYGITLIGRDDIS
+69 NVYGITLIARDDIS
-83 DDFMLNIANT
+83 DNFMLNIANT

-98 PQSAGIDTMLQKDLL
+98 PKSVDIDTMLQKDLL

-126 HGEYWVFSPEE
+126 YGEDWDLSPTEE
-137 EEEWDIT
+137 QLWDTT

-152 IIMENIPNQVMEV
+152 IIMDNIPGQVMEV

-172 VTDIGLHYTFP
+172 VTDVGLHYTFP
-183 VEWGLYSSSTLYS
+183 NEWGLSSSSTLYS
-196 VTEEAIDHDYYDI
+196 VTEEAVDLNYYDI

-233 IYTSWNLREKHGPQ
+233 IYTSWDLREKYGPQ
-247 DSEWSIMNSVELLDK
+247 DSEWSIMNSVELLEK

-269 YNDTVVKVMTCPS
+269 YNDTVVKIMACPS
-282 DSTLGSFID
+282 DSTLGLFID